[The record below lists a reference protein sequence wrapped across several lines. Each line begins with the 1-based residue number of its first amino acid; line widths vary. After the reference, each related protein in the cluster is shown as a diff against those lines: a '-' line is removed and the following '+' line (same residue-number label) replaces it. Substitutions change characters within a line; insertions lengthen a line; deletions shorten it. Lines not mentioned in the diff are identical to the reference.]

1 MNLLSRIRFISVTEA
16 KANAFERVHPVVA
29 KRNKALL
36 CDMTAAWNRMLEC
49 MNAGDFRN
57 ADRYA
62 QSVIKLQRKFVAR
75 EFPESP
81 AHRALLRD
89 MEAFIVAK
97 PATVESVAIAKR
109 GGLN

>member
-1 MNLLSRIRFISVTEA
+1 MTSLSRIQLISVTEA
-16 KANAFERVHPVVA
+16 KTRAFDRVHPAIA

-36 CDMTAAWNRMLEC
+36 RDMTVAWNRMLEC

-57 ADRYA
+57 ADRHA

-75 EFPESP
+75 EFPDSL
-81 AHRALLRD
+81 AHHALLRD

-97 PATVESVAIAKR
+97 LATVESAAVAKR